1 MITSVK
7 RMLYVSGF
15 SGFVG
20 KNIFKYFS
28 NDPLVKCVEL
38 DLREQFET
46 IEFAKQSAVLHL
58 AGKAHD
64 LRNTQDAKEYYKVNY
79 ELTKQLFDAF
89 LRSEASVFIFMS
101 SVKAAADS
109 VEGVL
114 KEEGSAEPT
123 THYGKSKL
131 MAEEYIRSQKLPDGK
146 KFYILRPCMIHGP
159 GNKGNLNLLYK
170 FVSSQLPWPLAA
182 FENRRSFLSIQN
194 LCYVIS
200 EFLTRNDI
208 EQGIYQVAD
217 DQALS
222 TNELV
227 LLIADTMRLKPRM
240 MKLPK
245 KLVKSMAKAGDI
257 LHLPFNSAKLM
268 KLTENY
274 IVSNEKLIQAIGTP
288 LPIETAEGIRITIRS
303 FHLDK

>member
-1 MITSVK
+1 MIK
-7 RMLYVSGF
+7 RIVYVSGY

-20 KNIFKYFS
+20 KNIFRYFL
-28 NDPLVKCVEL
+28 NNPLLKCAEL
-38 DLREQFET
+38 NLRESLDNVF
-46 IEFAKQSAVLHL
+46 FDKNAAVLHL

-64 LRNTQDAKEYYKVNY
+64 LRSTQDEKAYYEINY
-79 ELTKQLFDAF
+79 ELTKKVFDAF
-89 LRSEASVFIFMS
+89 IRSEASVFIFMS

-109 VEGVL
+109 VAGIL
-114 KEEGSAEPT
+114 TEETPAEPT
-123 THYGKSKL
+123 THYGRSKL
-131 MAEEYIRSQKLPDGK
+131 MAEEYIKAQKLPEGK
-146 KFYILRPCMIHGP
+146 KYYILRPCMIHGP

-170 FVSSQLPWPLAA
+170 FVSGQLPWPLGA

-194 LCYVIS
+194 LCYVIN
-200 EFLTRNDI
+200 ELITRNDI

-227 LLIADTMRLKPRM
+227 LLIADTMGLKPRM
-240 MKLPK
+240 LKLPK
-245 KLVKSMAKAGDI
+245 KLVNAMARAGDR
-257 LHLPFNSAKLM
+257 LHLPFNSTKLM

-274 IVSNEKLIQAIGTP
+274 VVSNQKLLNALGKP
-288 LPIETAEGIRITIRS
+288 LPVDTAEGIQTTIRS

>member
-1 MITSVK
+1 MK
-7 RMLYVSGF
+7 RIVYVSGY

-20 KNIFKYFS
+20 KNIFRYFL
-28 NDPLVKCVEL
+28 NDPLVKCTEL
-38 DLREQFET
+38 NLRESLDNMSFV
-46 IEFAKQSAVLHL
+46 KNGAVLHL

-64 LRNTQDAKEYYKVNY
+64 LRSIQDTKAYYEVNY
-79 ELTKQLFDAF
+79 ELTKKVFDSF
-89 LRSEASVFIFMS
+89 IRSEASVFIFMS

-109 VEGVL
+109 VADVL
-114 KEEGSAEPT
+114 TEETSAQPM

-131 MAEEYIRSQKLPDGK
+131 MAEEYIRAQKLPEGK
-146 KFYILRPCMIHGP
+146 KYYILRPCMIHGP

-170 FVSSQLPWPLAA
+170 FVSSQLPWPLGT
-182 FENRRSFLSIQN
+182 FENRRSFLGIQN
-194 LCYVIS
+194 LCYVIN

-217 DQALS
+217 DQTLS

-227 LLIADTMRLKPRM
+227 NLIANTMRLKPRM

-245 KLVKSMAKAGDI
+245 KLIYSIAKAGDI
-257 LHLPFNSAKLM
+257 LHLPFNINKLN

-274 IVSNEKLIQAIGTP
+274 VVSNKKLVDALGKP
-288 LPIETAEGIRITIRS
+288 LPIETAEGIETTIRS
-303 FHLDK
+303 FLIDK

>member
-1 MITSVK
+1 MK
-7 RMLYVSGF
+7 RIVYVSGY

-20 KNIFKYFS
+20 KNIFRYFL
-28 NDPLVKCVEL
+28 NDPLVKCTEL
-38 DLREQFET
+38 NLRDSLDHVSFVKT
-46 IEFAKQSAVLHL
+46 SAVLHL

-64 LRNTQDAKEYYKVNY
+64 LRSNQDEKAYYEVNC
-79 ELTKQLFDAF
+79 ELTKKVFDAF
-89 LRSEASVFIFMS
+89 IRSEASVFIFMS

-109 VEGVL
+109 VAGEL
-114 KEEGSAEPT
+114 TEEAPAQPM

-131 MAEEYIRSQKLPDGK
+131 MAEEYIRAQKLPEGK
-146 KFYILRPCMIHGP
+146 KYYILRPCMIHGP

-170 FVSSQLPWPLAA
+170 FVSSQLPWPFGT

-194 LCYVIS
+194 LCYVIN

-227 LLIADTMRLKPRM
+227 KLIADTMRLKPRM

-245 KLVKSMAKAGDI
+245 KLINSIAKAGDI
-257 LHLPFNSAKLM
+257 LHLPFNSNKLN

-274 IVSNEKLIQAIGTP
+274 VVSNKKLVDALGKP
-288 LPIETAEGIRITIRS
+288 LPIETAEGIETTIRS
-303 FHLDK
+303 FLIDK